1 MVVQIDGFRHAV
13 ILMARGNGA
22 SPPEEG
28 EVLEFPCELDI
39 KVFVRAEGD
48 LEQQIHALLL
58 QHLEPEQVLGIRRKV
73 SRKGNYHSL
82 SCQVRANSRNELDRV
97 YRALSGNPDILMVL

>member
-1 MVVQIDGFRHAV
+1 MVPPDGFRHEIV
-13 ILMARGNGA
+13 LMAKGNGA
-22 SPPEEG
+22 SPPEEA
-28 EVLEFPCELDI
+28 EILEFPCELAI

-48 LEQQIHALLL
+48 LEQQVHAILL

-82 SCQVRANSRNELDRV
+82 SCQVRANSRDELDRV
-97 YRALSGNPDILMVL
+97 YRSLSQNPAILMVL